1 MEAGRFDPKD
11 TTLIQVILEHAPDVK
26 NFGLIINKVSER
38 LATMLQ
44 NKDDFLKC
52 WAAQGMQKLPDAMT
66 YVLEMEQMKDQEDQ
80 LPSDEVC
87 DQIRQFV
94 TKFSGMVIE
103 PENVKTISGNTFN
116 KKYKETEKIIAEL
129 KDNEAQLQKQIKD
142 LILQLE
148 KQQKERGRFTNFIFQ
163 YPI

>member
-38 LATMLQ
+38 LATRLQ

-80 LPSDEVC
+80 LAADEVC

-129 KDNEAQLQKQIKD
+129 KENEAQLQKQIKD